1 MYINI
6 IASRNTDN
14 PCENMMYS
22 LFNMGDFWG
31 NISFILRPTHIDTI
45 MWGTVR
51 PCGAKCIACHSAVLF
66 VYVILVGSTSH
77 FMFCVLKRD
86 NPDSFFHI

>member
-1 MYINI
+1 
-6 IASRNTDN
+6 
-14 PCENMMYS
+14 
-22 LFNMGDFWG
+22 
-31 NISFILRPTHIDTI
+31 

-51 PCGAKCIACHSAVLF
+51 PCGAKCRACYSAVSF

-86 NPDSFFHI
+86 NPDSFTFDMFDVYSTMGGIEFTL